1 MLQNMRAEKA
11 AAEAAAAAKVAAM
24 SEPGCSAPPAAEN
37 NTKEATGHGS
47 ASVAPG
53 FCTRQKRKLE
63 HAPDRHDGDT
73 VEWEAARQL
82 LQGVITPARERAF
95 LVANP
100 FTVIATSYVATL
112 QVGSRSLAYMAAHRG
127 VHVLMSLVA
136 SARNAGGEL
145 RDVLVGA
152 RAEAPGGAGE
162 SQGGGGGG
170 ATQGV

>member
-11 AAEAAAAAKVAAM
+11 AAEAAAAAKVAGK
-24 SEPGCSAPPAAEN
+24 SEPGCSAPPDWTPLSGKKRAAED

-47 ASVAPG
+47 ASVPLDPPG
-53 FCTRQKRKLE
+53 FSTRQKRKLQ

-95 LVANP
+95 LVADP

-112 QVGSRSLAYMAAHRG
+112 QVPS
-127 VHVLMSLVA
+127 
-136 SARNAGGEL
+136 
-145 RDVLVGA
+145 
-152 RAEAPGGAGE
+152 
-162 SQGGGGGG
+162 
-170 ATQGV
+170 